1 MKKKNQSVELLI
13 FNEFFSPVLGWQKIG
28 DIEEI
33 EHQHQEMPGITL
45 N

>member
-1 MKKKNQSVELLI
+1 LI

-33 EHQHQEMPGITL
+33 EHQHQGAVL
-45 N
+45 LL